1 MFDWSAQSTYDKFVS
16 KICILYSFFTVY
28 SKRHVNLPKTLA
40 QNGYVCRLIR
50 YEITSK
56 LKTHKHSVLRNHL
69 DVPLRYI
76 DHSQSSKRA
85 VSEQN
90 YIIYLSVCLKS
101 KKTYVSCH
109 SACTVLQEVNNKVN
123 DH

>member
-1 MFDWSAQSTYDKFVS
+1 MISQTNSICSTGRLNPPTVS
-16 KICILYSFFTVY
+16 LFQKYVFYIRSLLSIA
-28 SKRHVNLPKTLA
+28 KDTLA

-76 DHSQSSKRA
+76 DHSQSWRA
-85 VSEQN
+85 VSRQN
-90 YIIYLSVCLKS
+90 SIIYLPEEQENVCILS
-101 KKTYVSCH
+101 
-109 SACTVLQEVNNKVN
+109 
-123 DH
+123 